1 MSLNIKPTHDVL
13 ARPLLPVA
21 LGTTLVLVAYV
32 APIVA
37 LPATAVDLGAGPAGR
52 AWILSSM
59 SVGLAAA
66 LLVSGVLGDRFGRRV
81 LYDVGLGLVALG
93 GVVCAAAPGT
103 AVLVTGRVVQGVG
116 GAAVL
121 ACGLALLAARFPP
134 GPERLRATSMWGASV
149 GLGIAT
155 GSLVTA
161 AVGELGTGW
170 REVYVVHVVAAVGLV
185 ALSSRLGTSRAEHP
199 RRVDVPGLVLLV
211 GGLTLLVAALT
222 QARDGVDG
230 LTVVLGVAALAC
242 LGGLALVE
250 PRVGEPLL
258 DPALL
263 RRPGFV
269 AATLG
274 SLLLGISMIGLASLT
289 PTIAQVG
296 LGNGPWTGALL
307 AAVWA
312 GVSVVTSLALRR
324 LPWTFAGPRGVA
336 VLLGLVGLA
345 QLTGLGLGTGSGV
358 WRLAVVM
365 AATGVGTGLLNAVLG
380 REAVANVPPD
390 RTAMGSGAN
399 NTARYVG
406 AAIGITLTVT
416 IATHVGD
423 SVVDGWNVVV
433 VVCAAVLLVGA
444 AVVALVGRTPQ
455 DVTSSPRG

>member
-1 MSLNIKPTHDVL
+1 M
-13 ARPLLPVA
+13 A

-37 LPATAVDLGAGPAGR
+37 LPATAGDLGAGAGGR

-81 LYDVGLGLVALG
+81 AYDAGLALLALG
-93 GVVCAAAPGT
+93 ALACAAAPDT
-103 AVLVTGRVVQGVG
+103 AVLVAGRVVQGAG

-121 ACGLALLAARFPP
+121 ACGLSLLAARYPP
-134 GPERLRATSMWGASV
+134 GPERLRATSLWGASV

-155 GSLVTA
+155 GCLLTA
-161 AVGELGTGW
+161 AVGEVGTGW
-170 REVYVVHVVAAVGLV
+170 REVYVVHAVTALGLV
-185 ALSSRLGTSRAEHP
+185 ALSSRLGASWAEHP

-211 GGLTLLVAALT
+211 VAMTALVAALT
-222 QARDGVDG
+222 EVRDGVDAV
-230 LTVVLGVAALAC
+230 VVLLAVVASVAVAAL
-242 LGGLALVE
+242 GRVE
-250 PRVGEPLL
+250 RRVAEPLL

-263 RRPGFV
+263 RDPGFV

-274 SLLLGISMIGLASLT
+274 SFVLGISMIGLSSLT
-289 PTIAQVG
+289 PTVAQVG
-296 LGNGPWTGALL
+296 LGAGVWSSAGL
-307 AAVWA
+307 AALWA
-312 GVSVVTSLALRR
+312 GTSVVTSLSLRR

-336 VLLGLVGLA
+336 VLLTAVGLA
-345 QLTGLGLGTGSGV
+345 QLTGLGLGAGSGV

-365 AATGVGTGLLNAVLG
+365 VATGLGTGLLNAVLG

-406 AAIGITLTVT
+406 AAVGVTVT
-416 IATHVGD
+416 VIIATHVGD
-423 SVVDGWNVVV
+423 SVATGWNAAVVF
-433 VVCAAVLLVGA
+433 CSAVLLGGA
-444 AVVALVGRTPQ
+444 ALLATVAR
-455 DVTSSPRG
+455 RAR